1 MSASLKDVARLANVS
16 LTTASF
22 ALNGKPVKEETRAR
36 VLEAAEKL
44 HYYVNVNG
52 RNLSTKK
59 THNISVVVLN
69 ENQTQDFTEQL
80 SYYYRFLKGVMDYA
94 QGHQYSVKYEVISWD
109 SLNHNDYFEK
119 TVYGHSVDGIIVIPQ
134 YKYSCNFISL
144 FEEEK
149 FPYVVINPWFEV
161 GHEHRVMVDNYTGG
175 LLVSDYIV
183 RKKYKEIFMISGP
196 REHISSSLI
205 EKGFLAGLLRAGIRF
220 DISHII
226 YSDYTYEGG
235 IAAMKQL
242 MGEHDVSDSIVF
254 AANDYMATGA
264 MSVLKERNV
273 KIPHQVSFIGFDGM
287 DVSRCVYPP
296 LTTMY
301 VDTKYLGE
309 CAAKR
314 LLGLIDQDP
323 NRKFFR
329 EIVFTPR
336 LQEGGTVK

>member
-1 MSASLKDVARLANVS
+1 
-16 LTTASF
+16 
-22 ALNGKPVKEETRAR
+22 
-36 VLEAAEKL
+36 
-44 HYYVNVNG
+44 
-52 RNLSTKK
+52 
-59 THNISVVVLN
+59 
-69 ENQTQDFTEQL
+69 
-80 SYYYRFLKGVMDYA
+80 
-94 QGHQYSVKYEVISWD
+94 
-109 SLNHNDYFEK
+109 
-119 TVYGHSVDGIIVIPQ
+119 
-134 YKYSCNFISL
+134 
-144 FEEEK
+144 
-149 FPYVVINPWFEV
+149 
-161 GHEHRVMVDNYTGG
+161 
-175 LLVSDYIV
+175 
-183 RKKYKEIFMISGP
+183 
-196 REHISSSLI
+196 
-205 EKGFLAGLLRAGIRF
+205 
-220 DISHII
+220 
-226 YSDYTYEGG
+226 
-235 IAAMKQL
+235 